1 MLPDLRSDFPALGR
15 EGRNGRPLVYL
26 DSAATSHKPEQV
38 LQAEADFYRFSN
50 GAVGRGAHLLAE
62 EATEAFEGARA
73 TVAGF
78 VGAGPDQI
86 VWASNATAALNLVA
100 SGIGNASQGIGG
112 DAAARYSIG
121 KGDEI
126 VVTESEHHANLI
138 PWQVLARRTGAT
150 LRWITVDDAGRLDLG
165 SLADVVGERTRVV
178 AFQHASN
185 VTGVIHPVEVIIA
198 RAREVGALTVMDA
211 CQTAPHLPL
220 DLTALGV
227 DFAAFSGHKMLGPT
241 GIGALYGRTEL
252 LNALPPSVFGGST
265 VKTVTMTETT
275 WLDAPQRFE
284 AGSQP
289 VAQAVGMGEA
299 TRYLGALGMD
309 KVQAHERALGE
320 RLRRGVE
327 AIDGVRLLGPATSS
341 GDDVLGLAAFVVE
354 GVHPH
359 DVGQVLD
366 DAGIAVRVGH
376 HCAQPLHRRLG
387 VPNSTRV
394 STHVYTTEQ
403 EVDAFL
409 ASLAT
414 VRDFFGVEKAV
425 NA

>member
-1 MLPDLRSDFPALGR
+1 MLRDVRSDFPALRR
-15 EGRNGRPLVYL
+15 EGRNGRPIVYL
-26 DSAATSHKPEQV
+26 DSAATSHKPSEV
-38 LQAEADFYRFSN
+38 LQAEADFYRFHN

-73 TVAGF
+73 AVAGF
-78 VGAGPDQI
+78 VGTDPDHI
-86 VWASNATAALNLVA
+86 VWAPNATAALNLVA
-100 SGIGNASQGIGG
+100 SGIGNASQGVGG
-112 DAAARYSIG
+112 DAGARYSLG

-138 PWQVLARRTGAT
+138 PWQILAQRTGAT
-150 LRWITVDDAGRLDLG
+150 LRWIAVDDAGRLDLE

-185 VTGVIHPVEVIIA
+185 VTGVIHPVEAIIA

-220 DLTALGV
+220 DLPALGV

-241 GIGALYGRTEL
+241 GIGALYGSTEL

-275 WLDAPQRFE
+275 WLDAPHRFE

-289 VAQAVGMGEA
+289 VAQAIGMGA
-299 TRYLGALGMD
+299 AARYLGALGMD
-309 KVQAHERALGE
+309 RVAAHERALGE

-327 AIDGVRLLGPATSS
+327 AIEGVRLLGPSGSS
-341 GDDVLGLAAFVVE
+341 GDEVLGLAAFVVD

-366 DAGIAVRVGH
+366 EAGIAVRVGH

-387 VPNSTRV
+387 VPNSTRA
-394 STHVYTTEQ
+394 STHVYTTEA

-409 ASLAT
+409 ASLAG
-414 VRDFFGVEKAV
+414 VRAFFGLAG
-425 NA
+425 AAA

>member
-1 MLPDLRSDFPALGR
+1 MLSDVRSDFPALLR
-15 EGRNGRPLVYL
+15 ESRNGRALVYL
-26 DSAATSHKPEQV
+26 DSAATSHKPSLV
-38 LQAEADFYRFSN
+38 LQSEADFYRFSN
-50 GAVGRGAHLLAE
+50 GAVGRGAHMLAE

-73 TVAGF
+73 TVAEF
-78 VGAGPDQI
+78 VGAAPEQI
-86 VWASNATAALNLVA
+86 VWAENATAALNLVA
-100 SGIGNASQGIGG
+100 SGMGNASQGLGG
-112 DAAARYSIG
+112 SEARQFALAE
-121 KGDEI
+121 GDEI

-138 PWQVLARRTGAT
+138 PWQILVRRTGAT
-150 LRWITVDDAGRLDLG
+150 LRWIAVDDEGRLDIE
-165 SLADVVGERTRVV
+165 SLADVVGPRTRVV

-185 VTGVIHPVEVIIA
+185 VTGVIHPVEAIVA

-220 DLTALGV
+220 DLPALGV

-289 VAQAVGMGEA
+289 IAQAIGMAAA
-299 TRYLGALGMD
+299 TRYLGTLDMNGVAARD
-309 KVQAHERALGE
+309 RALAT
-320 RLRRGVE
+320 RLRTGVE
-327 AIDGVRLLGPATSS
+327 EIEGVRLLGPSGSS
-341 GDDVLGLAAFVVE
+341 SEDVLGLAAFVVD

-387 VPNSTRV
+387 VPNSTRA
-394 STHVYTTEQ
+394 SSHVYTSER

-414 VRDFFGVEKAV
+414 VRDFFGLPAV
-425 NA
+425 TM

>member
-1 MLPDLRSDFPALGR
+1 MLRGVRSDFPALLR
-15 EGRNGRPLVYL
+15 EGRNGRALVYL
-26 DSAATSHKPEQV
+26 DSAATSHKPSNV

-50 GAVGRGAHLLAE
+50 GAVGRGAHILAE

-73 TVAGF
+73 GVAAF
-78 VGAGPDQI
+78 VGADPKQI
-86 VWASNATAALNLVA
+86 VWAENATAALNLVA
-100 SGIGNASQGIGG
+100 SGMGNASQGIGG
-112 DAAARYSIG
+112 DAARRFALG
-121 KGDEI
+121 EGDQI

-138 PWQVLARRTGAT
+138 PWQILAARTGAT
-150 LRWITVDDAGRLDLG
+150 LRWIGVDDAGRFDLE

-185 VTGVIHPVEVIIA
+185 VTGVIHPVEAVVA
-198 RAREVGALTVMDA
+198 RAREVGALTVLDA
-211 CQTAPHLPL
+211 CQTAPHVPL
-220 DLTALGV
+220 DLSALGV

-265 VKTVTMTETT
+265 VKTVTMTETE
-275 WLDAPQRFE
+275 WLDSPQRFE

-289 VAQAVGMGEA
+289 VAQAVGMA
-299 TRYLGALGMD
+299 AAARYLGELGMAE
-309 KVQAHERALGE
+309 VAARERVLGE

-327 AIDGVRLLGPATSS
+327 AIDGVRLLGPSGSS
-341 GDDVLGLAAFVVE
+341 GEDVLGLAAFVVD

-387 VPNSTRV
+387 VPSSARA
-394 STHVYTTEQ
+394 STHVYTTER

-409 ASLAT
+409 AALAD
-414 VRDFFGVEKAV
+414 VRTFFGLPAVKA
-425 NA
+425 

>member
-1 MLPDLRSDFPALGR
+1 MLRGLRSDFPALLR
-15 EGRNGRPLVYL
+15 EGRNGRALVYL
-26 DSAATSHKPEQV
+26 DSAATSHKPSSV

-73 TVAGF
+73 SVAAF
-78 VGAGPDQI
+78 VGAGPEQI
-86 VWASNATAALNLVA
+86 VWAGNATAALNVVA
-100 SGIGNASQGIGG
+100 SGMGNASQGIGG
-112 DAAARYSIG
+112 AAG
-121 KGDEI
+121 KRFALREGDEI

-138 PWQVLARRTGAT
+138 PWQILAARTGAT
-150 LRWITVDDAGRLDLG
+150 LRWIVVDDAGRLDPE

-185 VTGVIHPVEVIIA
+185 VTGVIHPVEAVVA

-211 CQTAPHLPL
+211 CQTAPHVPL
-220 DLTALGV
+220 DLSALGV

-241 GIGALYGRTEL
+241 GIGAPYGRTEL

-265 VKTVTMTETT
+265 VKTVTMTETE

-289 VAQAVGMGEA
+289 VAQAVGMA
-299 TRYLGALGMD
+299 AAADYLNELGMAE
-309 KVQAHERALGE
+309 VAARERVLGE

-327 AIDGVRLLGPATSS
+327 AIDGVRLLGPSGSS
-341 GDDVLGLAAFVVE
+341 GEDVLGLAAFVVD

-387 VPNSTRV
+387 VPSSARA
-394 STHVYTTEQ
+394 STHVYTTEH

-409 ASLAT
+409 AALAD
-414 VRDFFGVEKAV
+414 VRGFFGLPAVKA
-425 NA
+425 

>member
-1 MLPDLRSDFPALGR
+1 MLRGVRSDFPALAC
-15 EGRNGRPLVYL
+15 EGRNGGALVYL
-26 DSAATSHKPEQV
+26 DSAATSHKPAEV

-50 GAVGRGAHLLAE
+50 GAVGRGAHMLAE
-62 EATEAFEGARA
+62 AATEAFEGARA
-73 TVAGF
+73 GVAAF
-78 VGAGPDQI
+78 VGAAPEQI
-86 VWASNATAALNLVA
+86 VWAENATAALNLVA
-100 SGIGNASQGIGG
+100 SGLGNASQGVGGEAAESFAIGE
-112 DAAARYSIG
+112 
-121 KGDEI
+121 GDEI
-126 VVTESEHHANLI
+126 VVTESEHHSNLI

-150 LRWITVDDAGRLDLG
+150 LRWIAVDDAGRLDLD
-165 SLADVVGERTRVV
+165 SLADVVGPRTRVV

-185 VTGVIHPVEVIIA
+185 VTGVIHPVASVVA

-220 DLTALGV
+220 DLPALGV

-241 GIGALYGRTEL
+241 GIGALYGRTEF

-265 VKTVTMTETT
+265 VTTVTMTETT

-289 VAQAVGMGEA
+289 IAQAIGMA
-299 TRYLGALGMD
+299 AAARYLEALGME
-309 KVQAHERALGE
+309 KVAAHGRALGE

-327 AIDGVRLLGPATSS
+327 EIDGVRLLGPSGSS
-341 GDDVLGLAAFVVE
+341 GEDVLGLTSFVVD

-366 DAGIAVRVGH
+366 DDGIAVRVGH

-387 VPNSTRV
+387 VPSSTRA
-394 STHVYTTEQ
+394 STHVYTTES

-409 ASLAT
+409 ASLAG
-414 VRDFFGVEKAV
+414 VRDFFRLPGVTT
-425 NA
+425 

>member
-1 MLPDLRSDFPALGR
+1 MFPDLRSDFPALAR

-26 DSAATSHKPEQV
+26 DSAATSHKPGQV

-73 TVAGF
+73 AVAAF

-86 VWASNATAALNLVA
+86 VWAENATAALNLVA
-100 SGIGNASQGIGG
+100 SGIGNASQGVGE
-112 DAAARYSIG
+112 DAGKRFAIG

-150 LRWITVDDAGRLDLG
+150 LRWIAVDDAGRLDLE

-185 VTGVIHPVEVIIA
+185 VTGIIHPVEAIIA
-198 RAREVGALTVMDA
+198 RARAVGALTVMDA

-289 VAQAVGMGEA
+289 VAQAIGMGA
-299 TRYLGALGMD
+299 AARYLGVLGMD
-309 KVQAHERALGE
+309 RVAAHERALGE

-327 AIDGVRLLGPATSS
+327 AIEGVRLLGPSGSS
-341 GDDVLGLAAFVVE
+341 GENVLGLAAFVVD

-387 VPNSTRV
+387 VPNSTRA
-394 STHVYTTEQ
+394 STHVYTTEA

-409 ASLAT
+409 ASLSG
-414 VRDFFGVEKAV
+414 VRAFFGLPVVTA
-425 NA
+425 